1 MKFFSKEKTINYFS
15 PYIEPNFT
23 VNLEETIMVETHDC
37 YGGQINSESILR
49 SDIDLGIMNQATG
62 PIYVNNLTKNDVLKV
77 TISDINLD
85 DNGIMITSPGLGIL
99 GEEIKTPTT
108 RILKVRDNKIHFD
121 KKISIPVKPMIGVIG
136 VATKKDRIHTAIP
149 NSHGGN
155 MDTKDIT
162 IGSTIY
168 FPVFQEGGLLAL
180 GDLHASMGD
189 GELNGTGVEI
199 GGRVTMKLSK
209 ISGKQISSPILETE
223 QYFQFISS
231 GDTLDKAIKNCSITA
246 IKHLQKYLLVNFQ
259 TAYRLLSAT
268 CDIKV
273 SQIVNKLVTVRIAV
287 PKKLLNKLFGE

>member
-15 PYIEPNFT
+15 PYIEANFT

-136 VATKKDRIHTAIP
+136 VATKKIGFIQQYPIVMAEIWTQRILPLVAQFT
-149 NSHGGN
+149 
-155 MDTKDIT
+155 
-162 IGSTIY
+162 
-168 FPVFQEGGLLAL
+168 
-180 GDLHASMGD
+180 
-189 GELNGTGVEI
+189 
-199 GGRVTMKLSK
+199 
-209 ISGKQISSPILETE
+209 
-223 QYFQFISS
+223 FQFFK
-231 GDTLDKAIKNCSITA
+231 KAGCS
-246 IKHLQKYLLVNFQ
+246 L
-259 TAYRLLSAT
+259 
-268 CDIKV
+268 
-273 SQIVNKLVTVRIAV
+273 
-287 PKKLLNKLFGE
+287 